1 MSAPTEHGSIEHV
14 LVVVPA
20 HDEQERIGR
29 LVASVLASAEHLA
42 DSHPAVSVRLVV
54 SADGCSDETV
64 ERARAAGAEVLE
76 IERCGVGAARSAGI
90 AHALSGATSSSDRV
104 WLANTDGDTVVPVD
118 WLRAHVEHAHEH
130 DALVGTVRPEPADL
144 DPEAYER
151 WRETRAREESIGSI
165 HGANLGVRA
174 SAYLAA
180 GGFGAEALH
189 EDVGLVERLRGI
201 GARIGATDRGEV
213 VTSGRRDNRVAG
225 GYGAYLHE
233 RFSSAVA
240 ACSPA

>member
-1 MSAPTEHGSIEHV
+1 MSGRSERGSIEQV

-42 DSHPAVSVRLVV
+42 GSHPAVSVRLVV
-54 SADGCSDETV
+54 AADGCSDATV
-64 ERARAAGAEVLE
+64 EHARSAGAEVLE

-90 AHALSGATSSSDRV
+90 AHALAGATSSSNQV

-118 WLRAHVEHAHEH
+118 WLHAHVEHAHEH

-201 GARIGATDRGEV
+201 GASVGATDRGEV
-213 VTSGRRDNRVAG
+213 VTSGRRDNRVEG

-233 RFSSAVA
+233 RFSSAVP